1 MRTIK
6 TVIHTLVKQQGEAIL
21 SSLGR
26 IQDPQ
31 ASELV
36 PYIRKLLGGPVE
48 LKANMYA
55 TKDSEVRPLAQHY
68 TPSPDLHPPVKPF
81 QPDHVRPAW

>member
-1 MRTIK
+1 MLALVQADDTPMRTVK

-21 SSLGR
+21 GCLNR

-36 PYIRKLLGGPVE
+36 PYIRWTQVLSRC
-48 LKANMYA
+48 LKQ
-55 TKDSEVRPLAQHY
+55 S
-68 TPSPDLHPPVKPF
+68 F
-81 QPDHVRPAW
+81 QVFPHTGNC

>member
-1 MRTIK
+1 MLALVQADDTPMRTVN

-21 SSLGR
+21 GCLNR

-36 PYIRKLLGGPVE
+36 PYIRWTQV
-48 LKANMYA
+48 
-55 TKDSEVRPLAQHY
+55 
-68 TPSPDLHPPVKPF
+68 
-81 QPDHVRPAW
+81 

>member
-1 MRTIK
+1 MGKFLLIYVCVDYFSYDMLTVSHIHSQADDTPMRTVK

-21 SSLGR
+21 GCLNR

-36 PYIRKLLGGPVE
+36 PYIR
-48 LKANMYA
+48 
-55 TKDSEVRPLAQHY
+55 
-68 TPSPDLHPPVKPF
+68 
-81 QPDHVRPAW
+81 

>member
-1 MRTIK
+1 MRHIISHVTQLIVPHTLQQADDTPMRTVK

-21 SSLGR
+21 GCLNR

-36 PYIRKLLGGPVE
+36 PYIR
-48 LKANMYA
+48 
-55 TKDSEVRPLAQHY
+55 
-68 TPSPDLHPPVKPF
+68 
-81 QPDHVRPAW
+81 

>member
-1 MRTIK
+1 MLALVQADDTPMRTVN

-21 SSLGR
+21 GCLNR

-36 PYIRKLLGGPVE
+36 PYIRWTQVLSRCLIQSFIFFAHTG
-48 LKANMYA
+48 NC
-55 TKDSEVRPLAQHY
+55 
-68 TPSPDLHPPVKPF
+68 
-81 QPDHVRPAW
+81 

>member
-1 MRTIK
+1 MYVLNFFSYDMLTVSHIHSQADDTPMRTVK

-21 SSLGR
+21 GCLNR

-36 PYIRKLLGGPVE
+36 PYIR
-48 LKANMYA
+48 
-55 TKDSEVRPLAQHY
+55 
-68 TPSPDLHPPVKPF
+68 
-81 QPDHVRPAW
+81 

>member
-1 MRTIK
+1 MTLLTVTHNLSQADDTPMRTVK

-21 SSLGR
+21 GCLNR

-36 PYIRKLLGGPVE
+36 PYIR
-48 LKANMYA
+48 
-55 TKDSEVRPLAQHY
+55 
-68 TPSPDLHPPVKPF
+68 
-81 QPDHVRPAW
+81 

>member
-1 MRTIK
+1 MTQLIVPHTLSQADDTPMRTVK

-21 SSLGR
+21 GCLNR

-36 PYIRKLLGGPVE
+36 PYIR
-48 LKANMYA
+48 
-55 TKDSEVRPLAQHY
+55 
-68 TPSPDLHPPVKPF
+68 
-81 QPDHVRPAW
+81 